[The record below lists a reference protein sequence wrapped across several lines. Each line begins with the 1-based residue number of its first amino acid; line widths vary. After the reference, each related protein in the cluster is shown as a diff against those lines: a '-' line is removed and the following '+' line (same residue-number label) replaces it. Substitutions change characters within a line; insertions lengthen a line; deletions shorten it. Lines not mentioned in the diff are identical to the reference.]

1 MVKYK
6 RAQGEIGSEWGEQ
19 RIYLFTKQL
28 VTFYLLSSA
37 MENSNAKGLFK
48 YKVYPSR
55 YFQIIWK

>member
-6 RAQGEIGSEWGEQ
+6 WAQGETGSEWREQ

-28 VTFYLLSSA
+28 FTFHLLSSA

-48 YKVYPSR
+48 YQVYPCR
-55 YFQIIWK
+55 YFQII

>member
-6 RAQGEIGSEWGEQ
+6 WAQGELGSEWGEQ

-28 VTFYLLSSA
+28 FIFHLLSSA
-37 MENSNAKGLFK
+37 MENSNAKGSFK

>member
-6 RAQGEIGSEWGEQ
+6 WAQGEVGSEWGKQ
-19 RIYLFTKQL
+19 RIYLFSKEL
-28 VTFYLLSSA
+28 FTFHLLSSA

-55 YFQIIWK
+55 YFQII